1 METRRPS
8 MAILVRT
15 AADPNAMVSTIRR
28 AVAGIDPG
36 IPVYGVQAM
45 TRHVA
50 QATEQLRL
58 SAILVSGFAVL
69 ALVLAAVGVYGVLAY
84 VVSQRTREIGVRVA
98 LGARRG
104 DIVRQIVSQGAILT
118 AAGLVIGLLAAIAL
132 GSVVRTLLYEISPR
146 DLATFAGSALVL
158 AVVAT
163 AASLIP
169 ARRASSVDPLVALR
183 SE

>member
-1 METRRPS
+1 
-8 MAILVRT
+8 
-15 AADPNAMVSTIRR
+15 
-28 AVAGIDPG
+28 
-36 IPVYGVQAM
+36 
-45 TRHVA
+45 
-50 QATEQLRL
+50 
-58 SAILVSGFAVL
+58 
-69 ALVLAAVGVYGVLAY
+69 VGVYGVLAY